1 MRAALD
7 EEYVTIGQA
16 ADLLHVNKSTIRRW
30 IAQDRL
36 PAYRVGQRRIA
47 VKRGDVARL
56 ITPAV
61 SAMANGGRAASPDA
75 ESVRRLTPE
84 EQERGLAAI
93 EDLQRL
99 HQELDAKYGR
109 QLSAPSWKLLQ
120 TARGERS
127 QQLR

>member
-1 MRAALD
+1 MRTALD
-7 EEYVTIGQA
+7 DDYLTIGQA

-36 PAYRVGQRRIA
+36 PAYRVGPRRVA
-47 VKRGDVARL
+47 LKRADLARL
-56 ITPAV
+56 ITPVGAAV
-61 SAMANGGRAASPDA
+61 ARGGVGSLGAG
-75 ESVRRLTPE
+75 SVRCPTRE

-93 EDLQRL
+93 EDLRRL

-109 QLSAPSWKLLQ
+109 RLSTPSWELLEI
-120 TARGERS
+120 ARDERC